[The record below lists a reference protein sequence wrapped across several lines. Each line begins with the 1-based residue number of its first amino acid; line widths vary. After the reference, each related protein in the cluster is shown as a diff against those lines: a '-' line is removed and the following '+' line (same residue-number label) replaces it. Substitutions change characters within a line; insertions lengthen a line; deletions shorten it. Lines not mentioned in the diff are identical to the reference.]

1 MVENQIAKKML
12 KQAWN
17 WGDET
22 SARLKEPK
30 VNMLYMLL
38 SCIVMYHVA
47 NFCIA
52 LYQNDLRYKSHYQIN
67 QIFP

>member
-1 MVENQIAKKML
+1 MVEKQIAKKML

-38 SCIVMYHVA
+38 SCILMYLLPIFVSRLSKR
-47 NFCIA
+47 FKIKDP
-52 LYQNDLRYKSHYQIN
+52 LSN
-67 QIFP
+67 Q